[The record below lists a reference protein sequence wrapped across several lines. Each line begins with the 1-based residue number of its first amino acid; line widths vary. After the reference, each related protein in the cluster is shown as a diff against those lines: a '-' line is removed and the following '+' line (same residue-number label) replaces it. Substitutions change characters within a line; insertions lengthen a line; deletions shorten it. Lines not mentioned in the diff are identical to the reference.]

1 MLHKNPEEMEPKSLE
16 VKQNT
21 QTEEDKE
28 QKNKKVETLA
38 SKKIDLI
45 ESEELFS
52 EKNFV
57 DLNLDDA
64 SMLMD
69 GFIETNVK
77 RPSNS
82 SEESRKEVTRQ
93 NMISAV
99 FDFREQQKIKEQIKA
114 DKIKLNKKVEDFN
127 LEKMKQES
135 PFFKEN
141 IVDESKLEGNLS
153 LYKILRLHSTG

>member
-1 MLHKNPEEMEPKSLE
+1 MHKNPEELEPKSLE

-21 QTEEDKE
+21 QTETQKE
-28 QKNKKVETLA
+28 EKSKKVETLS

-64 SMLMD
+64 SILMD
-69 GFIETNVK
+69 GFIESKVK
-77 RPSNS
+77 KPSDAI
-82 SEESRKEVTRQ
+82 EEARKEVTRQ
-93 NMISAV
+93 NMISSV

-127 LEKMKQES
+127 LEKMKQAS
-135 PFFKEN
+135 PFFNDK
-141 IVDESKLEGNLS
+141 IVDEAKLEGMNS
-153 LYKILRLHSTG
+153 YKYI